1 MNTKTELIQQLT
13 DIMDDKQVEDIVTID
28 FRDKSPFLD
37 YFLIGSVRN
46 GRMANAVLEAI
57 DDHCGREGIKVRH
70 IDNDP
75 SSKWF
80 LIDLGSVVVHIF
92 YDGEREKYDLEGLWK
107 DLIKK

>member
-1 MNTKTELIQQLT
+1 MELLTELTEL
-13 DIMDDKQVEDIVTID
+13 MDEKQVEDIVTLD
-28 FRDKSPFLD
+28 FRDKSPFMD

-46 GRMANAVLEAI
+46 GRMAAAVIDYI
-57 DDHCGREGIKVRH
+57 DDFCTREGIEVRH

-75 SSKWF
+75 DSRWF
-80 LIDLGSVVVHIF
+80 LIDLGSIVVHIF